1 MALKRAFSGWLFNLI
16 PPFSF
21 CASCASLW
29 PSTSV
34 LWLISRS
41 GNLSQLNA
49 DQGIL
54 APRVEAA
61 VSQGGIRADAIGEDL
76 SPSRRFETI
85 GRGGRQDQLAVFPE
99 HQQSL
104 IGQSDGARAAPVLA
118 PAHLAALQLDAS
130 QIRTDFLA
138 PVESVEESIV
148 ADARRVMI
156 GQHVGGGPD
165 LVNLA
170 ILTDT
175 QENGA
180 RFIAGGK
187 KNEVANDQRRRRA
200 DGGVHA
206 GPPRK
211 IEEQFTVG
219 RIQSQQSSAREKEG
233 VTPVVE
239 RGGDR

>member
-1 MALKRAFSGWLFNLI
+1 
-16 PPFSF
+16 
-21 CASCASLW
+21 
-29 PSTSV
+29 
-34 LWLISRS
+34 
-41 GNLSQLNA
+41 
-49 DQGIL
+49 
-54 APRVEAA
+54 
-61 VSQGGIRADAIGEDL
+61 
-76 SPSRRFETI
+76 
-85 GRGGRQDQLAVFPE
+85 
-99 HQQSL
+99 
-104 IGQSDGARAAPVLA
+104 
-118 PAHLAALQLDAS
+118 
-130 QIRTDFLA
+130 
-138 PVESVEESIV
+138 
-148 ADARRVMI
+148 MI

-170 ILTDT
+170 VLTDT